1 MSRTLQ
7 LRTTEVLQNLLPV
20 RRIVVAAQV
29 RLQLA
34 TQNLQGSTLADTVC
48 SDETENLTRAGHG
61 QTVQLE
67 AVGGVTVGDLGLQVG
82 GQVDDGDG
90 TEGTLL
96 GADTATDAKGFGD
109 KGDLRFG
116 GHFNA
121 KLTRANHGARL
132 LALLTTFLLRIE
144 LAFETQLGML
154 FPIHTF
160 GLHYRSRTF
169 QVSRART
176 RYSEHENCD

>member
-7 LRTTEVLQNLLPV
+7 LRTTEVFQNLLPV
-20 RRIVVAAQV
+20 RRVVVAAQV
-29 RLQLA
+29 GLQLA
-34 TQNLQGSTLADTVC
+34 TQNLQGSTLANTVC
-48 SDETENLTRAGHG
+48 SDETENLTGAGHG

-67 AVGGVTVGDLGLQVG
+67 AVGGVTVGDLALQIG
-82 GQVDDGDG
+82 GQVDDVDG

-96 GADTATDAKGFGD
+96 GANTATNAKAFGD

-132 LALLTTFLLRIE
+132 LALLTTFLEQTKSAIGTNFRLVI
-144 LAFETQLGML
+144 Q
-154 FPIHTF
+154 IHTF
-160 GLHYRSRTF
+160 GLHCISRTF
-169 QVSRART
+169 QVSR
-176 RYSEHENCD
+176 S